1 MKYLLD
7 SIGGWIRM
15 IWSDVAI
22 DYSAGFDILDP
33 TTDKI
38 YTEEEAKK
46 LPKYIKKRLINHPR
60 KIGCVVEDI

>member
-1 MKYLLD
+1 
-7 SIGGWIRM
+7 M